1 MADDEDIQLTVD
13 VVPLMTVV
21 AMAEVMVVW
30 KLSVLFDA
38 GRAVGETKSLVLD
51 VGGREVDMVNI
62 EVVESGL
69 GSDVGGSD
77 DGSVVGGRD
86 DGSVVGGA
94 EVGSVVGGDVGGS
107 DVGFDVGLEVG
118 GLEVGGLE
126 VGGSDVGGLVGGLD
140 LYQAKLDEIQNRM
153 KIARTNLATSVER

>member
-1 MADDEDIQLTVD
+1 MD

-118 GLEVGGLE
+118 GLEVGG
-126 VGGSDVGGLVGGLD
+126 SDVGGLVGGLD